1 MRSPNFFRG
10 LVVFGAVL
18 ASSIAAPAST
28 TELEPLESLRAI
40 PQGWRQGR
48 SPPAAQRLRFRI
60 ALKQENAYQFEQHVL
75 AISNPDDPKYGEHMS
90 RDELKAMLK
99 PSSEASNAILGWLHA
114 EGVSSSN
121 IEDAGDWIN
130 FYVSATEAERIMD
143 TKFYYYSNIH
153 NGMERIRTLHYS
165 VPRILHQH
173 IHMIQPTTRFGQ
185 VRPERSTVFEHFEMG
200 ESKES
205 VGRYHGSALN
215 ATFCNSTITPQ
226 CLRDLYQIGNFSG
239 TAKNGNKIGVCGY
252 LEQYAKFSD
261 FKQFTAQYAPYASGE
276 NFTYVLIN
284 GGLATQGITEFNSVE
299 ANLDVQYAYP
309 LSYPT
314 PGFYYSTGGR
324 GELIPD
330 LDQPTAAD
338 NQNEP
343 YLDFLHYILA
353 LPDWKLPT
361 TLTTSYG
368 EDEQSVPEAYSNMTC
383 SMFAQLGARGVSVLF
398 SSGDTGPGSA
408 CQTNDGKNTTRLL
421 PIFPAACPYLTSVGG
436 TYRVQP
442 EIAIAFSSGGFSDRY
457 PRPAYQNAAVTTY
470 LNSIGDTFKGLFNPN
485 GRGFPDVA
493 AQAYNFT
500 VIDSGREIRVGG
512 TSASSP
518 AFAAIV
524 ALLNGDRLSKGRK
537 PLGFLNPF
545 IYKYGYRGL
554 TDIVA
559 GGSRGCTGRD
569 IYSGLPAPFVPGAG
583 WNATK
588 GWDPVTGYGTPNFPA
603 LLKLTIQEFVV
614 NGTAIPDV
622 DFDIGE
628 SYAGLLPISSASNE
642 TRELYFWF
650 FPSANPLA
658 SDEITIWLNGGPGCS
673 SLEGLLQENG
683 PFLWQ
688 YGTFAPVKN
697 PYTWVNLTNMVWI
710 EQPVGTGFSQG
721 TPTATNEDEV
731 AEQFLGFFKNFV
743 DTFALQGR
751 KVFITGESYAG
762 YYVPYIAN
770 AMLNANDTTYYDV
783 RSIMIYDPSTSTD
796 AVQEQIPAVAFVDAN
811 APLFPLNSTFL
822 DSIHTRASSCGYTS
836 FLETYLTFP
845 PAGPLP
851 NPPNASAPGCDLFN
865 DIFDAI
871 SLVNPCFDIYQI
883 ATTCPLLWDVLGF
896 PGSFNYLPAGAE
908 VYFNRTDVQRAIN
921 APLQE
926 WAECQDGV
934 LDTDASPPSGLSVLP
949 SVIERLERTVV
960 AHGALDMILIA
971 NGTLLMIQN
980 MTWGGAQGFQQ
991 RPSAE
996 FFVPY
1001 HAEAGG
1007 LGTLAGSG
1015 VFGTTRTER
1024 KLTWVEVAL
1033 TGH

>member
-75 AISNPDDPKYGEHMS
+75 AISTPEDPKYGEHMS

-99 PSSEASNAILGWLHA
+99 PSPEASNAILGWLHA

-121 IEDAGDWIN
+121 IEDTGDWIN

-165 VPRILHQH
+165 VPRLLHQH

-353 LPDWKLPT
+353 LPDSQLPT

-545 IYKYGYRGL
+545 IYKYGYQGL

-603 LLKLTIQEFVV
+603 LLKL
-614 NGTAIPDV
+614 
-622 DFDIGE
+622 
-628 SYAGLLPISSASNE
+628 
-642 TRELYFWF
+642 
-650 FPSANPLA
+650 
-658 SDEITIWLNGGPGCS
+658 
-673 SLEGLLQENG
+673 
-683 PFLWQ
+683 
-688 YGTFAPVKN
+688 
-697 PYTWVNLTNMVWI
+697 
-710 EQPVGTGFSQG
+710 SQ
-721 TPTATNEDEV
+721 
-731 AEQFLGFFKNFV
+731 K
-743 DTFALQGR
+743 
-751 KVFITGESYAG
+751 Y
-762 YYVPYIAN
+762 
-770 AMLNANDTTYYDV
+770 
-783 RSIMIYDPSTSTD
+783 
-796 AVQEQIPAVAFVDAN
+796 
-811 APLFPLNSTFL
+811 
-822 DSIHTRASSCGYTS
+822 
-836 FLETYLTFP
+836 
-845 PAGPLP
+845 
-851 NPPNASAPGCDLFN
+851 
-865 DIFDAI
+865 
-871 SLVNPCFDIYQI
+871 
-883 ATTCPLLWDVLGF
+883 
-896 PGSFNYLPAGAE
+896 
-908 VYFNRTDVQRAIN
+908 
-921 APLQE
+921 
-926 WAECQDGV
+926 
-934 LDTDASPPSGLSVLP
+934 
-949 SVIERLERTVV
+949 
-960 AHGALDMILIA
+960 
-971 NGTLLMIQN
+971 
-980 MTWGGAQGFQQ
+980 
-991 RPSAE
+991 
-996 FFVPY
+996 
-1001 HAEAGG
+1001 
-1007 LGTLAGSG
+1007 
-1015 VFGTTRTER
+1015 
-1024 KLTWVEVAL
+1024 
-1033 TGH
+1033 